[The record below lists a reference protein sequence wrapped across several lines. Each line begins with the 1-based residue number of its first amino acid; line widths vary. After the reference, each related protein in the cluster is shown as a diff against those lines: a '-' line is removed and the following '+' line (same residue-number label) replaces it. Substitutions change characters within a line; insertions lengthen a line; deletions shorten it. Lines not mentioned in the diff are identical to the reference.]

1 MASGY
6 HYRFGPWE
14 LDSSTSSTAST
25 AIAAE
30 DAVKISSGKTL
41 PATAGAKIVGV
52 SFETKLV
59 GNAATNPVQML
70 VPTVNRTRYV
80 ASPKNSSNLVAT
92 DAWAQV
98 DLFGTTGAMGFDRAV
113 TTNGDFTLYRV
124 LTTGTSG
131 LAVVIVSDPGSLSS
145 T

>member
-6 HYRFGPWE
+6 QYRFGPWE

-25 AIAAE
+25 AIAAQ
-30 DAVKISSGKTL
+30 DALKIDTGKTK
-41 PATAGAKIVGV
+41 PATAGAKIVGI
-52 SFETKLV
+52 SLETKSSGV
-59 GNAATNPVQML
+59 SATTPVQMI
-70 VPTVNRTRYV
+70 VPTANRTRYI
-80 ASPKNSSNLVAT
+80 ASPKNSSNLAAT

-113 TTNGDFTLYRV
+113 TTNGDFTIYRV
-124 LTTGTSG
+124 LVTGTSG
-131 LAVVIVSDPGSLSS
+131 LAVVLVSDPGSLSS